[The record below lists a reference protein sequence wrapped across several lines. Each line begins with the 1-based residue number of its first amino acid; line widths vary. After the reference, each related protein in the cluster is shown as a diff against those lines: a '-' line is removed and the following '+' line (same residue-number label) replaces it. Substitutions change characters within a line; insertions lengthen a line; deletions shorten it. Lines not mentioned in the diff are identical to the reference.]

1 MVRTL
6 NVLFVLAVV
15 IGAATVYD
23 MKLAAKKSASRV
35 SQLQAEIETE
45 RNAIRHL
52 RARWSELNQPDRLQD
67 LVERYNGYL
76 ELEPMD
82 VKQIVAPQDL
92 PARPVLLEP
101 IRSPDPMGGYAG
113 TSTVVQ

>member
-23 MKLAAKKSASRV
+23 MKLAAKKSANRV
-35 SQLQAEIETE
+35 AELQAEIEAE

-52 RARWSELNQPDRLQD
+52 RARWSELNQPDRLQN
-67 LVERYNGYL
+67 LVERYNGYM
-76 ELEPMD
+76 ELQPLD
-82 VKQIVAPQDL
+82 VQQIVSPEDL

-113 TSTVVQ
+113 TSAVVQ